1 MSKYEPAVIEPK
13 WQQYWE
19 QNKTFKVGEDTSKP
33 KFYCLDMFPYPS
45 GAGLHVGHPEG
56 YTATDILCRYKRM
69 RGFNVLHPMGWDAFG
84 LPAEQYAIQNGTHP
98 SKTTQANI
106 NNFRRQIK
114 ALGFSYDWDR
124 EVDTTDPGYYKWT
137 QWIFLQLYKKG
148 LAYIAEVPVNW
159 CPELGTVLANEE
171 VIDGKS
177 ERGGFPVIRKPMK
190 QWMLRITAYGDRLL
204 EDLEGLDWPEG
215 IKEMQRNWIGRS
227 LGAEVDFRV
236 DGHDA
241 TITVFTTRPDTLFG
255 ATYMVLAPEH
265 ALVTRITTAA
275 QAAEVAAYRESAARK
290 SDFERTEMAKDKT
303 GVFTGAYAVNPVND
317 QKIPVYIADYVLGGY
332 GTGAIMA
339 VPGHDARDWAFARK
353 FGLPIVE
360 VISGGDVTK
369 EAHAGDGE
377 LVNSGLLNGLRV
389 QAAKERIVAWLEA
402 RHAGKGAVNYRLR
415 DWLFSRQRYWGEP
428 FPLIHLENGEIL
440 LADEKDLPVRLPDV
454 ETYKPSGTGESPLA
468 TITDW
473 VNVTLPDGR
482 KGRRETNT
490 MPQWAGSCWYYLRYI
505 DARNDEAPWS
515 KEKERYWMPVDL
527 YVGGAEHAVLHLLYA
542 RFWHKVLFDLGWV
555 STKEPFQRLVNQGLI
570 LGEDGQKMSKSV
582 GNVVNPDDV
591 IAKYGADAMRLFEM
605 FMGPLEATKPWSTS
619 GVDGVRRFLDRAWRL
634 YVNEETDAC
643 LVTDDAPSTEALRA
657 LHKCIRKV
665 TDDLEGMRFNTAIS
679 ALMEFVNFLTPRAE
693 RPRIV
698 MEAFAR
704 LLAPLAPHAGE
715 ELWARMGHGETLA
728 YEPWPTWD
736 AALVQDETQTYAV
749 QVNGKL
755 RGQVE
760 LPVDVTQEAAIA
772 AAREQP
778 NVAKFLAEGEI
789 KKTVFVKGRMVNF
802 VVAGA

>member
-1 MSKYEPAVIEPK
+1 
-13 WQQYWE
+13 
-19 QNKTFKVGEDTSKP
+19 
-33 KFYCLDMFPYPS
+33 
-45 GAGLHVGHPEG
+45 
-56 YTATDILCRYKRM
+56 
-69 RGFNVLHPMGWDAFG
+69 
-84 LPAEQYAIQNGTHP
+84 
-98 SKTTQANI
+98 
-106 NNFRRQIK
+106 
-114 ALGFSYDWDR
+114 
-124 EVDTTDPGYYKWT
+124 
-137 QWIFLQLYKKG
+137 
-148 LAYIAEVPVNW
+148 
-159 CPELGTVLANEE
+159 
-171 VIDGKS
+171 
-177 ERGGFPVIRKPMK
+177 
-190 QWMLRITAYGDRLL
+190 
-204 EDLEGLDWPEG
+204 
-215 IKEMQRNWIGRS
+215 
-227 LGAEVDFRV
+227 
-236 DGHDA
+236 
-241 TITVFTTRPDTLFG
+241 
-255 ATYMVLAPEH
+255 
-265 ALVTRITTAA
+265 
-275 QAAEVAAYRESAARK
+275 
-290 SDFERTEMAKDKT
+290 
-303 GVFTGAYAVNPVND
+303 
-317 QKIPVYIADYVLGGY
+317 
-332 GTGAIMA
+332 
-339 VPGHDARDWAFARK
+339 
-353 FGLPIVE
+353 
-360 VISGGDVTK
+360 
-369 EAHAGDGE
+369 
-377 LVNSGLLNGLRV
+377 
-389 QAAKERIVAWLEA
+389 
-402 RHAGKGAVNYRLR
+402 
-415 DWLFSRQRYWGEP
+415 
-428 FPLIHLENGEIL
+428 
-440 LADEKDLPVRLPDV
+440 
-454 ETYKPSGTGESPLA
+454 
-468 TITDW
+468 
-473 VNVTLPDGR
+473 
-482 KGRRETNT
+482 
-490 MPQWAGSCWYYLRYI
+490 
-505 DARNDEAPWS
+505 
-515 KEKERYWMPVDL
+515 
-527 YVGGAEHAVLHLLYA
+527 
-542 RFWHKVLFDLGWV
+542 
-555 STKEPFQRLVNQGLI
+555 
-570 LGEDGQKMSKSV
+570 MSKSV